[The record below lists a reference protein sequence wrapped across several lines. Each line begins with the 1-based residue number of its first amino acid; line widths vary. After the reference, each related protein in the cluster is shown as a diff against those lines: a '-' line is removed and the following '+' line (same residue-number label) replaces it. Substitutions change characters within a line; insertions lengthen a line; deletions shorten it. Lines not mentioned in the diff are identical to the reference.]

1 VSLSVPGQ
9 ALGPHHFA
17 FYRGLINGLPGRELA
32 ARYLPLLR
40 LDERLVRAESR
51 RIRQVLCA
59 AARRNGRT
67 LIANMLEAGPPRL
80 PETDAPLLEEFSS
93 RYPEGFYSE
102 SELLELFAQEYPQA
116 NAGRRLEQVR
126 KRQLGG
132 LRWIEAL
139 VTQPVG
145 PQDDVRAWLPR
156 LPAERLA
163 AAGLTTLA
171 RLVDAIERQGA
182 PWHRKVSGIGAAKAS
197 AIVDWLR
204 NNVPEFEARIGS
216 RALVP
221 VRRGRAELIAARGRS
236 RGVVPFEAIALP
248 SSLATGNNKVPPG
261 SPGSMTAFDDVDAIR
276 RWLLSKLTAEQ
287 LAHPGLIHR
296 IPTYRAYRKEAERLL
311 LWAIAKGKSLGA
323 INEADA
329 VDYTGFISNPQP
341 AATWVDAQRHP
352 RWSTHW
358 KPFAGPVTGSSRRY
372 ALVVV
377 EALFAFLVE
386 QRYLFRNPWKAAL
399 RIEPV
404 PRSRVR
410 SRVLTLAQCGAVRDA
425 VGALPSGESKARIR
439 ALLSLAYTAGL
450 RRSEL
455 AGATWGDLRLETVG
469 GESSWFLE
477 VRGKGAKV
485 RDVSV
490 EGEVLRDL
498 LAYAQVRGLGDE
510 QSGIPGQAP
519 LLTALPSPFAGSRP
533 TAPLSESAVGQV
545 LKEVFG
551 AAAALSEDPGDQ
563 AQLEKASAHWL
574 RHSLARH
581 ALDAGAELTDIQAVL
596 GHASPATTSLY
607 LDVSLAKLRRAQRVQ
622 SSALV

>member
-1 VSLSVPGQ
+1 MASDA
-9 ALGPHHFA
+9 ALGAHHFA
-17 FYRGLINGLPGRELA
+17 FYRGLIQGLEARDLA

-40 LDERLVRAESR
+40 LDERLIRSESR
-51 RIRQVLCA
+51 RIRQILCA
-59 AARRNGRT
+59 AARRNGRS
-67 LIANMLEAGPPRL
+67 LIAKMLEAGPPRL
-80 PETDAPLLEEFSS
+80 PETDAPLLEEFSA
-93 RYPEGFYSE
+93 RYPEGFYTE
-102 SELLELFAQEYPQA
+102 AELLELFAQEYPQA

-126 KRQLGG
+126 KRQLGA
-132 LRWIEAL
+132 LRWIEGL
-139 VTQPVG
+139 ITQPVG

-182 PWHRKVSGIGAAKAS
+182 AWHRKVPGVGAAKAA
-197 AIVDWLR
+197 AIVEWLR
-204 NNVPEFEARIGS
+204 NNVPEFESRIGS

-221 VRRGRAELIAARGRS
+221 VRRGRGELIAARARS
-236 RGVVPFEAIALP
+236 TGVVPFEAIALP

-287 LAHPGLIHR
+287 LAQPGLIHR
-296 IPTYRAYRKEAERLL
+296 VPTYRAYRKEAERLL
-311 LWAIAKGKSLGA
+311 LWAISRGKSLGA
-323 INEADA
+323 LDEADA
-329 VDYTGFISNPQP
+329 VEYAGFLSNPQP
-341 AATWVDAQRHP
+341 AATWMDPQRHP
-352 RWSTHW
+352 RWSPHW
-358 KPFAGPVTGSSRRY
+358 KPFAGPVIGASRRY

-399 RIEPV
+399 RIEPA

-410 SRVLTLAQCGAVRDA
+410 SRVLSLAQCGAVRDA

-455 AGATWGDLRLETVG
+455 AHATWGDLRLEAVE
-469 GESSWFLE
+469 GESAWFLE
-477 VRGKGAKV
+477 VRGKGGKI
-485 RDVSV
+485 RDVFV
-490 EGEVLRDL
+490 DGEVLRDL
-498 LAYAQVRGLGDE
+498 LAYAQIRDLGDE
-510 QSGIPGQAP
+510 PSGIAPEMP

-533 TAPLSESAVGQV
+533 TTPLSESAVGQL
-545 LKEVFG
+545 LKEIFA
-551 AAAALSEDPGDQ
+551 AAAALSRDPGDQ
-563 AQLEKASAHWL
+563 LQLERASAHWL

-607 LDVSLAKLRRAQRVQ
+607 LDVGLAKLRRAQRVHK
-622 SSALV
+622 SALV

>member
-1 VSLSVPGQ
+1 VPGQ
-9 ALGPHHFA
+9 VLGPHHFA

-40 LDERLVRAESR
+40 LDERLIRSESR
-51 RIRQVLCA
+51 RIRQILCA
-59 AARRNGRT
+59 AARRNGRS
-67 LIANMLEAGPPRL
+67 LIARMIEAGPPRL
-80 PETDAPLLEEFSS
+80 PETDAPLLEEFSA

-102 SELLELFAQEYPQA
+102 AELLELFAQEYPQA

-126 KRQLGG
+126 KRQLGA
-132 LRWIEAL
+132 LRWIEVL
-139 VTQPVG
+139 ITQPVG
-145 PQDDVRAWLPR
+145 PDDDVRAWLPR

-163 AAGLTTLA
+163 AAGLATLA

-182 PWHRKVSGIGAAKAS
+182 AWHRKVPGVGGAKAS

-204 NNVPEFEARIGS
+204 NNVPEFETRIGS

-221 VRRGRAELIAARGRS
+221 VRRGRGELIAGRERS
-236 RGVVPFEAIALP
+236 TGVVPFEAIALP
-248 SSLATGNNKVPPG
+248 STLDLGVNRVPPG
-261 SPGSMTAFDDVDAIR
+261 SPGSMVAFDDVDAIR

-296 IPTYRAYRKEAERLL
+296 VPTYRAYRKEAERLL
-311 LWAIAKGKSLGA
+311 LWAVSRGKALGA
-323 INEADA
+323 LDESDA
-329 VDYTGFISNPQP
+329 VAYAGFLSDPKP

-352 RWSTHW
+352 RWSPHW
-358 KPFAGPVTGSSRRY
+358 KPFAGPVIGSSRRY

-399 RIEPV
+399 RIEPA

-410 SRVLTLAQCGAVRDA
+410 SRVLSLVQCGAVRDA
-425 VGALPSGESKARIR
+425 VAALPSGESKARIS
-439 ALLSLAYTAGL
+439 ALLSLAYSAGL

-455 AGATWGDLRLETVG
+455 AGANWGDLRQETVE
-469 GESSWFLE
+469 GENSWFLE

-490 EGEVLRDL
+490 DGEVLRDL
-498 LAYAQVRGLGDE
+498 LAYAHLRGLGDE
-510 QSGIPGQAP
+510 PSAIPAHAP
-519 LLTALPSPFAGSRP
+519 LLTALPSPFAGARP
-533 TAPLSESAVGQV
+533 TTPLCESAVGQV
-545 LKEVFG
+545 LKEIFT

-563 AQLEKASAHWL
+563 VQLEMASAHWL

-622 SSALV
+622 KSALV